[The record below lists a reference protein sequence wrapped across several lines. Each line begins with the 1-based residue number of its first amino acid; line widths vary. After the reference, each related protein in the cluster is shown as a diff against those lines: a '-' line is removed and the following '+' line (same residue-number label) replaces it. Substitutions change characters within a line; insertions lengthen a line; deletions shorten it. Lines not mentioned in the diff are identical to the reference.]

1 MTQHRACQLL
11 GVTATNTQKQI
22 KAAYRR
28 KVSQW
33 PHDRL
38 ENRANEVHQ
47 LATKQMAAIND
58 AYRLLR
64 SALI

>member
-1 MTQHRACQLL
+1 MTLQRACQLL
-11 GVTATNTQKQI
+11 GVTATSTLKQI

-28 KVSQW
+28 KVSQCH
-33 PHDRL
+33 PDRL
-38 ENRANEVHQ
+38 EDRANEVRQ
-47 LATKQMAAIND
+47 LATEQTAAIND